1 VLRHWPINI
10 MPKNY
15 YDLISAIKHGD
26 AADVGKLLR
35 KGANPNV
42 LGRALCPG
50 EGRVSALA
58 IAMERA
64 DPAMVEQLL
73 QHGANPHDIDHLHSA
88 PAAIGATTSAL
99 HFLCGVQMHASHWW
113 MIADRLLA
121 YGVRIDA
128 RNRGGFTALQLC
140 AECGSDESRSFL
152 VSAGADRLAISVQ
165 GAVPGAPL
173 PATPLHRLAHSGQ
186 WKSGLLKLLGRG
198 VDINAID
205 PDLNSPLD
213 LVVARALRAMASGSQ
228 EATTAHLAICGW
240 IAAGAKPSAALI
252 ASHPEIT
259 LIGDALRM
267 YRIDAAVACGD
278 QRIVWHVLES
288 AHDKDDANCQAAG
301 ARLDMG
307 TGDRGMAEALDLWLA
322 SGYGED
328 SPVSIPPT

>member
-1 VLRHWPINI
+1 

-42 LGRALCPG
+42 LGRALRPG

-73 QHGANPHDIDHLHSA
+73 QHGANPHDIDHLYSA
-88 PAAIGATTSAL
+88 PAAVGATTSAL
-99 HFLCGVQMHASHWW
+99 HFLCGLPMEGANWCA
-113 MIADRLLA
+113 IAERLLA
-121 YGVRIDA
+121 HGVRIDV

-140 AECGSDESRSFL
+140 TDSGLYEGRSFL
-152 VSAGADRLAISVQ
+152 ASAGADMLAGSAQ
-165 GAVPGAPL
+165 DAVPRAPM
-173 PATPLHRLAHSGQ
+173 PATPLHGLAQSGQ
-186 WKSGLLKLLGRG
+186 WKNGLLKMLQRG
-198 VDINAID
+198 ADINAFD
-205 PDLNSPLD
+205 PDSNSPLD
-213 LVVARALRAMASGSQ
+213 LVVARAMRTMAAG
-228 EATTAHLAICGW
+228 AHDARTAHLAVCGW
-240 IAAGAKPSAALI
+240 IAAGAKPSATLI
-252 ASHPEIT
+252 ASHPEGT
-259 LIGDALRM
+259 PIGDALRM

-278 QRIVWHVLES
+278 QRLVWHVLET

-301 ARLDMG
+301 ARLGMG
-307 TGDRGMAEALDLWLA
+307 TGDPGMAEALDLWLA

-328 SPVSIPPT
+328 SHASIPPT